1 MRVKVSFIAELP
13 GFQPEMSGKCIEAQ
27 AEEYLVD
34 DDCWLRL
41 LDEIKLSVEVLE
53 PEDTDG

>member
-34 DDCWLRL
+34 DDRWAEL
-41 LDEIKLSVEVLE
+41 LDEIKLDVEVLA
-53 PEDTDG
+53 EDDDD